1 MLINRDQN
9 SLLNIGHKFKAFDTS
24 EIAVLGGTGFIG
36 QWVLQ
41 ALEEYRNNLGI
52 NTNVTVYTRNSKRA
66 HQLLINEMNLSLIIK
81 EIDFTK
87 QPVLIDK
94 ADYFICAATPSRIKT
109 GLDDPNNVYL
119 SALNSSKSV
128 LLSASSEKNIP
139 KVLNLSSGI
148 VYGKQPLLTVNQ
160 QETVTRENSNS
171 SQGYKNAKIISEEIF
186 EQATREGIVKSI
198 SPRLFAF
205 FGPGIDFNEHF
216 AIGNFLRDGLNNSK
230 IRINGNPNTIRSY
243 MYPTDLVTWLFS
255 ALINPVSENVNIGS
269 EKPIDMLDLAK
280 IISNQTCRLGVEV
293 NTKEE
298 ESTNYVPSTTIFRRL
313 YGVSETI
320 SIEEGLDRW
329 IEWHYQSMQNKT

>member
-1 MLINRDQN
+1 
-9 SLLNIGHKFKAFDTS
+9 
-24 EIAVLGGTGFIG
+24 
-36 QWVLQ
+36 
-41 ALEEYRNNLGI
+41 
-52 NTNVTVYTRNSKRA
+52 
-66 HQLLINEMNLSLIIK
+66 
-81 EIDFTK
+81 
-87 QPVLIDK
+87 
-94 ADYFICAATPSRIKT
+94 
-109 GLDDPNNVYL
+109 L

-148 VYGKQPLLTVNQ
+148 VYGRQPLLTVNQ

-186 EQATREGIVKSI
+186 EQATREGIIKSI

-269 EKPIDMLDLAK
+269 EKPINMLDLANA
-280 IISNQTCRLGVEV
+280 ISNQTCRLGVEV

-298 ESTNYVPSTTIFRRL
+298 ESTNYVPSTTTFRRL

-329 IEWHYQSMQNKT
+329 IEWHYQSLQNKT